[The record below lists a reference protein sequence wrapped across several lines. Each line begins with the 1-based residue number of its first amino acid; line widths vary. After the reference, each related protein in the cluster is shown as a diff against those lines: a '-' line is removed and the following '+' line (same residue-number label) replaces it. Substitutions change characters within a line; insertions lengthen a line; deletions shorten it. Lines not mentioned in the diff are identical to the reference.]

1 MGVKKLPSRY
11 LTAQRLEV
19 KLATIG
25 LQPLGYR
32 DTLGEGYK
40 HITSGVCPLQIRVSG
55 TNEKNQTQLTHIHVK
70 CHRNGAAVCNGVL

>member
-40 HITSGVCPLQIRVSG
+40 HITFGVCPLLLW
-55 TNEKNQTQLTHIHVK
+55 NK
-70 CHRNGAAVCNGVL
+70 